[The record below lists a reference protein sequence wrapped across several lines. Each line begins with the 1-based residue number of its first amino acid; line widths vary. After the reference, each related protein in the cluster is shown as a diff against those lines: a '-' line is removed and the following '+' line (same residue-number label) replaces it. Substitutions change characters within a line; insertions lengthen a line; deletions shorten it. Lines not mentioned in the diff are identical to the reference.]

1 MNCKECFSG
10 VLEPIAYFSGC
21 FSLHFSPYVFSEHI
35 QIFIC
40 DACGSFYVKAP
51 PGFASKIKEMCRI
64 QNFSER
70 GESMREEM
78 EKVRKKLYQL
88 AILKGIQD
96 PQVIQLSQE
105 LDRFIQKIQKK
116 ADLSGEQ
123 ISHAA
128 KK

>member
-10 VLEPIAYFSGC
+10 VLEPIAYLSFYQGC

-70 GESMREEM
+70 GGKHERRNGESPKEAIPACYFERDSGSAGDTTLTGVRSIHTENTEE
-78 EKVRKKLYQL
+78 
-88 AILKGIQD
+88 G
-96 PQVIQLSQE
+96 
-105 LDRFIQKIQKK
+105 
-116 ADLSGEQ
+116 
-123 ISHAA
+123 
-128 KK
+128 